1 MRMTPKSVIR
11 TAVFPV
17 AGRGTRFLPA
27 TKASPKEM
35 LPVVDKP
42 LIQYA
47 VEEALAAG
55 ATRLVFVTGASKRA
69 IEDHFDS
76 DQELE
81 QLLERQGKSDLL
93 NQLRSVLP
101 SYASCIYIRQP
112 APLGLGHAVL
122 CAQPAVGAEP
132 FFVHLA
138 DDLIKSD
145 VACLAQMAEVYEAKR
160 ASVLGV
166 QVVPR
171 ADTDKYGIVAV
182 EADKSNTSRVRSIIE
197 KPKPAVAPSNLAV
210 VGRYVLAPAIFEH
223 LERIGQGAGGEIQL
237 TDGIAALMR
246 EEAVYAYRFNGKRY
260 DCGSKLGYL
269 QATVEYALSHPAL
282 GKEFRKY
289 VKGLDVNAAEFRE
302 ESAQPQRS
310 ASEAA
315 ERTGGRRRA
324 ARRANGNGAG
334 RATNGSGERTPAP
347 AQGAR
352 RRPGRPVQP

>member
-1 MRMTPKSVIR
+1 MRTSSKSPIR

-55 ATRLVFVTGASKRA
+55 ARRLVFVTGASKRA

-81 QLLERQGKSDLL
+81 TMLQQQGKSDLL

-122 CAQPAVGAEP
+122 CAQPAVGSEP

-138 DDLIKSD
+138 DDLIRSE
-145 VACLAQMAEVYEAKR
+145 VACLAQMAEVYESKR
-160 ASVLGV
+160 ASILGV
-166 QVVPR
+166 QIVPR
-171 ADTDKYGIVAV
+171 SDTDKYGIVAV
-182 EADKSNTSRVRSIIE
+182 EADRSPTSRVRSIVE
-197 KPKPAVAPSNLAV
+197 KPKPAQAPSNLAV
-210 VGRYVLAPAIFEH
+210 VGRYVLAPSIFEH
-223 LERIGQGAGGEIQL
+223 LERIGRGAGGEIQL

-246 EEAVYAYRFNGKRY
+246 EEAVYAYRFSGKRY
-260 DCGSKLGYL
+260 DCGNKLGYL
-269 QATVEYALSHPAL
+269 QATVEYALGHPVL
-282 GKEFRKY
+282 GRDFRKY
-289 VKGLDVNAAEFRE
+289 LEKLDVAATATAFKGNTRK
-302 ESAQPQRS
+302 P
-310 ASEAA
+310 
-315 ERTGGRRRA
+315 RRK
-324 ARRANGNGAG
+324 G
-334 RATNGSGERTPAP
+334 
-347 AQGAR
+347 
-352 RRPGRPVQP
+352 

>member
-1 MRMTPKSVIR
+1 MRTIPKSVIR

-47 VEEALAAG
+47 VEEALQAG
-55 ATRLVFVTGASKRA
+55 ARRLVFITGAAKRA

-81 QLLERQGKSDLL
+81 HMLESQGKSDLL

-138 DDLIKSD
+138 DDLIRSD

-166 QVVPR
+166 QLVPR
-171 ADTDKYGIVAV
+171 QDTEKYGIVAV
-182 EADKSNTSRVRSIIE
+182 EADKSPTSRVRSIIE

-210 VGRYVLAPAIFEH
+210 VGRYVLAPSIFEH
-223 LERIGQGAGGEIQL
+223 LEKLGQGAGGEIQL

-246 EEAVYAYRFNGKRY
+246 EEAVYAHRFTGKRY

-269 QATVEYALSHPAL
+269 QATVEYALAHPAL

-289 VKGLDVNAAEFRE
+289 LQHLNLTTVSSKNDLSVKQRAAPAG
-302 ESAQPQRS
+302 S
-310 ASEAA
+310 
-315 ERTGGRRRA
+315 GGRGRM
-324 ARRANGNGAG
+324 NGQSHNASAPGK
-334 RATNGSGERTPAP
+334 RATTRRKSGRP
-347 AQGAR
+347 AQSA
-352 RRPGRPVQP
+352 

>member
-1 MRMTPKSVIR
+1 MIR

-55 ATRLVFVTGASKRA
+55 ARRLVFITGASKRA

-76 DQELE
+76 DSELE
-81 QLLERQGKSDLL
+81 AMLDRQGKSDLVK
-93 NQLRSVLP
+93 QLRSVLP
-101 SYASCIYIRQP
+101 SYASCIYIRQS

-138 DDLIKSD
+138 DDLIRSE
-145 VACLAQMAEVYEAKR
+145 VACLAQMAEVYEAKG

-166 QVVPR
+166 EVVPR
-171 ADTDKYGIVAV
+171 RDTEKYGIVAV
-182 EADKSNTSRVRSIIE
+182 EADKSATSRVRSIVE

-223 LERIGQGAGGEIQL
+223 LERIGSGAGGEIQL

-246 EEAVYAYRFNGKRY
+246 EEAVYAYRFTGKRY

-269 QATVEYALSHPAL
+269 QATVEYALGHPDL
-282 GKEFRKY
+282 GRDFRKY
-289 VKGLDVNAAEFRE
+289 LNALDV
-302 ESAQPQRS
+302 SAHTAHKP
-310 ASEAA
+310 
-315 ERTGGRRRA
+315 RA
-324 ARRANGNGAG
+324 ARRTGAAVK
-334 RATNGSGERTPAP
+334 RKAH
-347 AQGAR
+347 
-352 RRPGRPVQP
+352 